1 MMIGGQSSRENVS
14 LLAYWR
20 AGVLACW
27 LAGKLANWPGRLFLV
42 GNLQNVMDEG
52 VVSCMNQKVPRPSLV
67 SPRTSSTDT
76 R

>member
-20 AGVLACW
+20 AGVLVGW
-27 LAGKLANWPGRLFLV
+27 QAGKLAGRLLLV
-42 GNLQNVMDEG
+42 WNLQNVMDEG